1 MRIATLADA
10 SAEHTGR
17 WVEWFRG
24 RGHEVRVWSLE
35 APPPGLTVAP
45 LPRAPLPG
53 FLRYPLALPAL
64 RAELGRY
71 APDLVDAH
79 FVPNYGLLGALS
91 GLRPLAVTA
100 WGSDLL
106 ISGSPDPLRRARARF
121 VLRRADLVL
130 ADAENLAAAAR
141 ALGAPPDRVRMV
153 PWGAD
158 LERFAPGAEREP
170 GLLLSARRHEPVY
183 DLETVLRGVAPVLE
197 RHPHARLVVAGDGG
211 LRPGLE
217 RRADGLLP
225 PGRWRFTG
233 RLTREELAALVARAE
248 VYLSASLSDSTS
260 VSLLEAMAAGAVPVV
275 SDIAGNREWVA
286 EGEGARLFPCGD
298 AAALARAVE
307 GVLGDPEWAAATRAR
322 NRRVVE
328 ERADRRRNLAGIE
341 IRPLAASETFAGGRI
356 AFTLSA
362 SGGERTRESIE
373 IRSAGTDVAVADL
386 PALLSR
392 CALLA
397 GVDSGPAH
405 VAAVCGVP
413 VVVLFSRTN
422 DPAQWQPV
430 GERVTVG
437 DGVRLLVGVP
447 VGVDVRVGVE
457 LAVGVGDDDLIAVHK
472 EAANFKFENQKA
484 AASPIPFHPGA
495 LKYFKEKGVWT
506 PALEQ
511 AQQELLKMG
520 P

>member
-197 RHPHARLVVAGDGG
+197 RHPHARLVVAGEGS
-211 LRPGLE
+211 LRPALE
-217 RRADGLLP
+217 RLAAALLP

-307 GVLGDPEWAAATRAR
+307 GVLGDPAWAAATRAR

-328 ERADRRRNLAGIE
+328 ERADRRRNLAVIE
-341 IRPLAASETFAGGRI
+341 ALFAG
-356 AFTLSA
+356 L
-362 SGGERTRESIE
+362 
-373 IRSAGTDVAVADL
+373 
-386 PALLSR
+386 
-392 CALLA
+392 
-397 GVDSGPAH
+397 
-405 VAAVCGVP
+405 VAARRGGRP
-413 VVVLFSRTN
+413 
-422 DPAQWQPV
+422 
-430 GERVTVG
+430 
-437 DGVRLLVGVP
+437 
-447 VGVDVRVGVE
+447 
-457 LAVGVGDDDLIAVHK
+457 
-472 EAANFKFENQKA
+472 
-484 AASPIPFHPGA
+484 
-495 LKYFKEKGVWT
+495 
-506 PALEQ
+506 
-511 AQQELLKMG
+511 
-520 P
+520 